1 MKKQIIIFTRFS
13 KKDGMG
19 HFIRSKRL
27 HDILKKNIF
36 VNYTQIKTTVLLL
49 KLLKNRKRK
58 Q

>member
-27 HDILKKNIF
+27 HDILKKKI
-36 VNYTQIKTTVLLL
+36 YL
-49 KLLKNRKRK
+49 
-58 Q
+58 